1 MSTATKLSVAGGA
14 TVLLF
19 SAGLVA
25 SAAVATGDVRSAAP
39 VTAIPA
45 GPAVA
50 VAPAAPAVAPAA
62 PVAAPAPTVVA
73 PPASPAASPVA
84 PAAPPAVA
92 PPDVPPAPEAVAAA
106 PTPAKTPIVL
116 PAASPPVDPSSLP
129 SLTWGDSGSAV
140 QTLQV
145 RLNALGFRTPTSE
158 GAFDDGTWSAVL
170 AFQKF
175 EGLERTGDVTP
186 EVWQHLYQPQG
197 WLPPSQP
204 ATVPKVEVDLDR
216 QVLFLLNLERPGQV
230 VILNTS
236 TGGGYSYTTKDGS
249 TGYTFTPEGDFSV
262 YRTYD
267 GTEVAPL
274 GTLYRPM
281 YFHGGWAMHGSPSV
295 PAYPA
300 SHGCVRLSND
310 DMDWVWDRAPS
321 DLAVT
326 VRATMDPASLVEGGQ
341 EAASE

>member
-50 VAPAAPAVAPAA
+50 GRPQPWLR
-62 PVAAPAPTVVA
+62 
-73 PPASPAASPVA
+73 PPRWRLRRPRSCAAS
-84 PAAPPAVA
+84 AARLSHPRLRLPCRRRRA
-92 PPDVPPAPEAVAAA
+92 VPPAPEAVAAA

-116 PAASPPVDPSSLP
+116 PAAPPPADPSSLP

-158 GAFDDGTWSAVL
+158 GDFDDGTWSAVL

-249 TGYTFTPEGDFSV
+249 TGYAFTPEGDFSV

-267 GTEVAPL
+267 GTEMAPL

-326 VRATMDPASLVEGGQ
+326 VRATMDPASLAEDGQ